1 VEVAAEVAAPARRRR
16 RWPPGWA
23 VASVVVALVVAGP
36 LAALPLSFIVEPGA
50 FGDVAESLLGE
61 ALRASLVLA
70 VGVGAGTLLL
80 GGSLAALV
88 SFYDFP
94 GRRWLDWALVL
105 PLAMPAYVLVFVLLG
120 QYDEASPLQSALRAL
135 LGDGFQLPQVRST
148 VGTITVLTLV
158 LYPYVYILGRGAF
171 LEQSRD
177 TMEAARTLGMS
188 HARAVVRVALPLA
201 RPALAAGAAL
211 AVMEALAD
219 FGAVNL
225 LNYRAMTDAIYRVWY
240 GAFDQAAALQLATI
254 LLSLTLALIALE
266 RLLRGRARYH
276 GALARGE
283 AVVPR
288 RLHGPRAALAAGAPT
303 LLLLLVLVGPV
314 VQLVLWA
321 VGSVGEGAALG
332 DLVRDGLTSVTLAS
346 IAALLAAASA
356 TVIVYGRRT
365 RPSRLGAVSSRLGAL
380 GYAVPGTV
388 VAVAVYTPLAWLDR
402 RIVDGGRELLGVDL
416 GLLFTG
422 TILGLI
428 VAYVVRFQALAFF
441 SVDARMRR
449 VDPALDDAARSLG
462 ADANRVLSDVHLP
475 LLWPGI
481 VTAAL
486 LVFVEVMKELPAT
499 ALLRPLGGDTLAV
512 AVWEA
517 TRDSRFEVAALP
529 ALLIVTVGLV
539 PVVLAIR
546 YSRGDAGALIGPS
559 ADGADQRS
567 DLEARA

>member
-1 VEVAAEVAAPARRRR
+1 MEVAAERGAARAAPRRR
-16 RWPPGWA
+16 PPGWA
-23 VASVVVALVVAGP
+23 VASALVALVVAGP
-36 LAALPLSFIVEPGA
+36 LAALPLSFLVEPERVRGRRRRRCSA
-50 FGDVAESLLGE
+50 RRCARAWCS
-61 ALRASLVLA
+61 AL
-70 VGVGAGTLLL
+70 GVGAGTLLL

-148 VGTITVLTLV
+148 LGTIVVLTLV

-288 RLHGPRAALAAGAPT
+288 RLHGPRAALADRAAVAAAGARAGRAG
-303 LLLLLVLVGPV
+303 GPARG
-314 VQLVLWA
+314 LGG
-321 VGSVGEGAALG
+321 GSMGEGAALG
-332 DLVRDGLTSVTLAS
+332 DLLARRAHEPGAGGHRRAAGGGRRDRRSST
-346 IAALLAAASA
+346 AAARA
-356 TVIVYGRRT
+356 RRA
-365 RPSRLGAVSSRLGAL
+365 LGAVAARLGAL

-422 TILGLI
+422 TILGLV

-441 SVDARMRR
+441 SVDSRMRR

-462 ADANRVLSDVHLP
+462 ADANRVLADVHLP

-529 ALLIVTVGLV
+529 ALVIVAVGLV

-546 YSRGDAGALIGPS
+546 SSRGGP
-559 ADGADQRS
+559 R
-567 DLEARA
+567 AR

>member
-1 VEVAAEVAAPARRRR
+1 VELAAPPRRR
-16 RWPPGWA
+16 PAGWA
-23 VASVVVALVVAGP
+23 VASALVGLLVAGP
-36 LAALPLSFIVEPGA
+36 LVALPLSFVSDPGA
-50 FGDVAESLLGE
+50 FGEIADSLLGE
-61 ALRASLVLA
+61 AITASLVLA
-70 VGVGAGTLLL
+70 LGVGAGTLLL

-120 QYDEASPLQSALRAL
+120 QYDEASPLQSALRGV
-135 LGDGFQLPQVRST
+135 LGKGFQLPQVRST
-148 VGTITVLTLV
+148 GGTILVLTLV
-158 LYPYVYILGRGAF
+158 LYPYVYVLGRGAF

-177 TMEAARTLGMS
+177 TMEAARTLGLS
-188 HARAVVRVALPLA
+188 HARAITRVALPLA

-240 GAFDQAAALQLATI
+240 GAFDQTAALQLATI
-254 LLSLTLALIALE
+254 LLGLTLALIALE

-276 GALARGE
+276 GALARGD

-288 RLHGPRAALAAGAPT
+288 RLRGVRAGLAAALPS
-303 LLLLLVLVGPV
+303 LLLALVLVLPV
-314 VQLVLWA
+314 AQLAVWA
-321 VGSVGEGAALG
+321 VQSAAEGASLHALG
-332 DLVRDGLTSVTLAS
+332 RQAFVSLVLAS
-346 IAALLAAASA
+346 IAALLAAAAA

-365 RPSRLGAVSSRLGAL
+365 RPSRIGAVSARLGAL

-402 RIVDGGRELLGVDL
+402 RFAGGGL
-416 GLLFTG
+416 GLVFTG
-422 TILGLI
+422 TILGLL
-428 VAYVVRFQALAFF
+428 VAYLARFQALALF

-462 ADANRVLSDVHLP
+462 ADANRVLADVHLP
-475 LLWPGI
+475 LLWPGM

-512 AVWEA
+512 GVWEA
-517 TRDSRFEVAALP
+517 TRDSRFDAAALP
-529 ALLIVTVGLV
+529 ALLIVAVGLV
-539 PVVLAIR
+539 PVVAAIR
-546 YSRGDAGALIGPS
+546 LSRGAPEALLGP
-559 ADGADQRS
+559 R
-567 DLEARA
+567 

>member
-1 VEVAAEVAAPARRRR
+1 MVLTAGRPAARAPRTRR
-16 RWPPGWA
+16 PAGWT
-23 VASVVVALVVAGP
+23 VVGVLVALLVAGP
-36 LAALPLSFIVEPGA
+36 LLVLPASFVTDAGA
-50 FGDVAESLLGE
+50 FDQIAAGLLPE
-61 ALRASLVLA
+61 ALRASVVLA
-70 VGVGAGTLLL
+70 LGVGAGTLAL
-80 GGSLAALV
+80 GGGLAALV

-120 QYDEASPLQSALRAL
+120 QYDADGLLQRAVHDG
-135 LGDGFQLPQVRST
+135 LGLQLPEVRST
-148 VGTITVLTLV
+148 GGAILVLTLV
-158 LYPYVYILGRGAF
+158 LYPYVYVLGRSAF

-177 TMEAARTLGMS
+177 TFEAARSLGLS
-188 HARAVVRVALPLA
+188 HARAIVRLALPLA

-240 GAFDQAAALQLATI
+240 GAFDRAAALQLATV
-254 LLSLTLALIALE
+254 LVTLTVAMVLLE
-266 RLLRGRARYH
+266 RMLRGRARYH

-288 RLHGPRAALAAGAPT
+288 RLRGPRAWLAAAGPVV
-303 LLLLLVLVGPV
+303 LLALVLVGPL
-314 VQLVLWA
+314 VQLAIWSAQSL
-321 VGSVGEGAALG
+321 GEGAAG
-332 DLVRDGLTSVTLAS
+332 SDLVRAAFTSLGLAGV
-346 IAALLAAASA
+346 AALLAVAAA

-365 RPSRLGAVSSRLGAL
+365 QPSRIGSATARLQTL

-388 VAVAVYTPLAWLDR
+388 VAVAVYIPLAWLDR
-402 RIVDGGRELLGVDL
+402 RIDGLLGT
-416 GLLFTG
+416 GLLLTG
-422 TILGLI
+422 TVAGL
-428 VAYVVRFQALAFF
+428 VLAYVVRFQALAFF
-441 SVDARMRR
+441 AVESRMARL
-449 VDPALDDAARSLG
+449 DPALDDAAQSLG
-462 ADANRVLSDVHLP
+462 ADRNRVLADVHLP

-517 TRDSRFEVAALP
+517 TKDSRFDTAALP
-529 ALLIVTVGLV
+529 ALLIVAVGLV
-539 PVVLAIR
+539 PVVAMIR
-546 YSRGDAGALIGPS
+546 LSRAGSPLEDEAAL
-559 ADGADQRS
+559 
-567 DLEARA
+567 RAPGG